1 MPKVSGVF
9 DVIDNLDDISA
20 EDISKWIKNPPQ
32 FVILENYIAN
42 RILYPQAVAASLG
55 DLEIDLAILRE
66 ALKRDKS
73 YFSLETRKII
83 IPNILVSRVPSL
95 TKLVWV
101 FIDAYLLN
109 YQGDEKTRP
118 EIWTVVMR
126 HDDMDETLG
135 TIIAP
140 HFKGNG
146 AIEIKLEDSKKSVV
160 VKRGG
165 LVVVPCLKSRC
176 NINFK
181 LSSGEILAQREG
193 SVEVF
198 GGKLG
203 LVIEGRIP

>member
-1 MPKVSGVF
+1 MPKVTGVF
-9 DVIDNLDDISA
+9 DTIDNLDDISA
-20 EDISKWIKNPPQ
+20 EDVAKWLKNPPQ
-32 FVILENYIAN
+32 PVILQNYIAN
-42 RILYPQAVAASLG
+42 RILYSQAVAMSPN
-55 DLEIDLAILRE
+55 DLELDLGLLRE

-83 IPNILVSRVPSL
+83 IPDILANRIPNL
-95 TKLVWV
+95 AKLVWV
-101 FIDAYLLN
+101 FIDAYILDLS
-109 YQGDEKTRP
+109 EKTRP

-126 HDDMDETLG
+126 HDDMDEILG

-140 HFKGNG
+140 HFKDKG
-146 AIEIKLEDSKKSVV
+146 AIEVKMEGSKSAM

-165 LVVVPCLKSRC
+165 LMVVPCLKSRC
-176 NINFK
+176 ILNFK
-181 LSSGEILAQREG
+181 LSSGEILDQKEG